1 MIKITGSN
9 NISLMIFLNNCL
21 VSFSELEWKSLTEK
35 KRENTINKFEITL
48 KNWTSSTQTW
58 KEQ

>member
-21 VSFSELEWKSLTEK
+21 VSFLELEWKSLTEK
-35 KRENTINKFEITL
+35 KKENTINKFEITL
-48 KNWTSSTQTW
+48 KN
-58 KEQ
+58 

>member
-21 VSFSELEWKSLTEK
+21 VSFLELEWKSLTEK
-35 KRENTINKFEITL
+35 KNTINKFEITL
-48 KNWTSSTQTW
+48 KNWTLSTQTW